1 MKIGLQ
7 AWGSEGDI
15 QPFTALAAALVDAGH
30 EVTLVVTDNIGRDY
44 SELANR
50 FGYRLIAVPNPLIAS
65 AEESENIW
73 QKLIEL
79 GNPIQQAE
87 LVMRYGFD
95 PVVEAMY
102 AAAKELCAEN
112 DAVVG
117 HFFVYPLRIAAEKA
131 DIPMATIN
139 IVHNCLPSSQICPPG
154 LPDLGRWSYGLGWK
168 LVRFMVNRIFLPR
181 VNALRTREGLRP
193 NTDVMSQTW
202 AADKLNLIA
211 VSPQICQKPSDWNAR
226 NHICGFL
233 NPPANLMTDEL
244 PSGLDTFLLAGSPPV
259 YLSFGSMMLNSLE
272 YIQETV
278 AIWVEAIHKVGC
290 RAIIQFP
297 LDDLSVIDTDEK
309 IFKVS
314 RAPYNKVFPRCSMV
328 VHHGGAGTTQ
338 STLLAGRPSIIVAHM
353 SDQFFWGSEL
363 ERLGVA
369 GRTLK
374 RNGLNEK
381 QLADCITS
389 VLASPEMVSRA
400 LAIGSRMSKENGVVE
415 AVRLI
420 ENLVGVSRDVALSSL
435 PKA

>member
-15 QPFTALAAALVDAGH
+15 QPFTALAAGLVAAGH

-50 FGYRLIAVPNPLIAS
+50 FGYRLIAVPNPLITS
-65 AEESENIW
+65 AEESEKIW
-73 QKLIEL
+73 RKLIKL
-79 GNPIQQAE
+79 SNPIQQAE

-102 AAAKELCAEN
+102 AAARKLCAEN
-112 DAVVG
+112 DVVVG
-117 HFFVYPLRIAAEKA
+117 HFFVYPLRIAAEIA
-131 DIPMATIN
+131 GIPIATIN

-154 LPDLGRWSYGLGWK
+154 LPDLGRWSYRLGWK

-181 VNALRTREGLRP
+181 VNFLRASEGLRP

-211 VSPQICQKPSDWNAR
+211 VSPQICQAPPDWDAR
-226 NHICGFL
+226 NHVCGFL
-233 NPPANLMTDEL
+233 NPSANLMTDEL
-244 PSGLDTFLLAGSPPV
+244 PSGLDAFLLAGSSPV
-259 YLSFGSMMLNSLE
+259 YLSFGSMMLNSRE

-297 LDDLSVIDTDEK
+297 GDDLSVVDTDEK

-314 RAPYNKVFPRCSMV
+314 RAPYNKVFPRCSIV
-328 VHHGGAGTTQ
+328 IHHGGAGTTQ
-338 STLLAGRPSIIVAHM
+338 STLLAGRPSIVVAHM

-374 RNGLNEK
+374 RNGLNAK
-381 QLADCITS
+381 QLADCITA
-389 VLASPEMVSRA
+389 VLESPEMVSRA
-400 LAIGSRMSKENGVVE
+400 LAIGSRMSKENGVAE

-420 ENLVGVSRDVALSSL
+420 ENLGNESMVAVLSS
-435 PKA
+435 